1 MFNFT
6 RYLNQNFYNYNI
18 EYFIDNTTYE
28 DLMFYCITFLFIY
41 NLLQITV
48 FLLKKIYNC
57 LCYCVLCKKKINY
70 KKKYK
75 ECNNQL
81 ENIQLDYDTLKIKEE
96 KMLDNLRLKTWE
108 KMVLEHFIQSLFNNN
123 QRISINTPES
133 LLYHIDQHYIKWA
146 RKDEYKN
153 KKYLSKYINK
163 KVRRMASYK
172 SESLTR
178 NILEQEELFDN
189 EREV

>member
-6 RYLNQNFYNYNI
+6 HYLNQDFDNYNVD
-18 EYFIDNTTYE
+18 YFINTIYE
-28 DLMFYCITFLFIY
+28 DPMVYCITFLFIC
-41 NLLQITV
+41 NLLQISL
-48 FLLKKIYNC
+48 FLLKTIYNC

-81 ENIQLDYDTLKIKEE
+81 ENIHFQFDTLKIKEE

-108 KMVLEHFIQSLFNNN
+108 KMVIEDFLKTLFNRK

-146 RKDEYKN
+146 HKDEYKN

-178 NILEQEELFDN
+178 NMLEEELFDN
-189 EREV
+189 ERKV